1 MNSTQEKVPF
11 RPKYWVTLA
20 LFVACALTILI
31 GSNVAYQALTTL
43 NQLDVTEAERDH
55 WQRPS
60 EVIQALDLKDGD
72 SVVDLGCGS
81 GYFSLKLSDPIGR
94 NGRVIAEGI
103 RRLSLTFLWM
113 RAVRKGR
120 HNLSMH
126 LGDLDDSRLRPSSVN
141 AVLISNTYH
150 EFTAAQSILDHV
162 RQSLVPS
169 GRLVIID
176 RSPKGVQVQASAQQE
191 HEISSGQV
199 VADLRQANFVIGNR
213 TDRFIE
219 SDPENESWW
228 MILAHAHRT
237 RFSID
242 GVDRIR
248 TNAR

>member
-1 MNSTQEKVPF
+1 MSLTQEKVPF
-11 RPKYWVTLA
+11 RLKYWVKLA
-20 LFVACALTILI
+20 LFVVCALAVLI
-31 GSNVAYQALTTL
+31 GSNVTYQALTTL
-43 NQLDVTEAERDH
+43 NQLDVIEAERDR

-60 EVIQALDLKDGD
+60 EVIQALNLRDGD

-94 NGRVIAEGI
+94 NGRVIAEDI

-113 RAVRKGR
+113 RTVRKGK

-126 LGDLDDSRLRPSSVN
+126 LGDLDDPRLRPSSIN
-141 AVLISNTYH
+141 AVLIANTYH

-162 RQSLVPS
+162 RQSLVPG

-176 RSPKGVQVQASAQQE
+176 RSPKGVQVQASAQPE

-199 VADLRQANFVIGNR
+199 AADLRQANFVIDNR

-228 MILAHAHRT
+228 MIVAHRP
-237 RFSID
+237 
-242 GVDRIR
+242 
-248 TNAR
+248 